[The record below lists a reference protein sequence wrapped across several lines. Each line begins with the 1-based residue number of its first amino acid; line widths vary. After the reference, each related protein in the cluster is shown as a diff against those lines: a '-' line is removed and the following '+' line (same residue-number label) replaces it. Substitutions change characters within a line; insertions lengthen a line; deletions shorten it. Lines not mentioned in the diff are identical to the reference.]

1 MYKKN
6 ILVYLWDVTRRGECS
21 YNCEVY
27 LEEESV
33 AVSVICNEKRM
44 ILM

>member
-6 ILVYLWDVTRRGECS
+6 IFVYLSDVTRRGKCS
-21 YNCEVY
+21 YNCEMY

-33 AVSVICNEKRM
+33 AVGVKCNEKRM